1 MPDQDGMPGHEAER
15 LLRDWAAGSGGRDG
29 IVLAA
34 HRAGVTKHRIHLLT
48 GIARTTLDRI
58 LSQEDTMDTAAGLK
72 SRKQEEL
79 RQRTISALLG
89 SGLTSRDAQVFL
101 GVDPV
106 VVVQLAAEGD
116 QAARRD
122 IAGKMIAAFR
132 RDSLRLL
139 TEPAGVAADEAYL
152 ADGGMAE
159 VHELG

>member
-15 LLRDWAAGSGGRDG
+15 LLRDWSASSGGRDG

-58 LSQEDTMDTAAGLK
+58 LSQEAIMDTTAGLK

-79 RQRTISALLG
+79 RQRTISALLD

-106 VVVQLAAEGD
+106 VVVQLAAPGD
-116 QAARRD
+116 EDARRNIAAR
-122 IAGKMIAAFR
+122 MIASFG
-132 RDSLRLL
+132 RDSLSLL

-152 ADGGMAE
+152 AGGGMAE